1 MFEEEQVASY
11 VSLKLS
17 NNPLPSSDNYVARV
31 PRDTVSVNG
40 VVSEIIAGY
49 PSIDPYVILH
59 SLELVK
65 AKTLELLQQGRS
77 VDIMEL
83 GTMYIKPTGTV
94 TKDNPQV
101 SDLPSLT
108 LAFTPSTS
116 AKEALSKVTANS
128 FMISDT
134 APQIQLIYDL
144 RLKSDETISAGNP
157 VKVTG
162 AKLKLALNDDGTY
175 ATGNGVYFAPLSSDG
190 GMETDTSK
198 WIEVTDT
205 SIYTN
210 YPKTLEF
217 FVPSGL
223 TTGSEYYVVIRTTYV
238 GKDEV
243 RQEYVEGA
251 SLYSVI
257 VQ

>member
-1 MFEEEQVASY
+1 MFEEEQVSSY
-11 VSLKLS
+11 VSIKLS

-40 VVSEIIAGY
+40 IVSEIAAGY

-101 SDLPSLT
+101 SDLPSLS
-108 LAFTPSTS
+108 LAFTPSSS

-134 APQIQLIYDL
+134 APQIQTVYDL
-144 RLKSDETISAGNP
+144 SRKSETQVAAGDP

-175 ATGNGVYFAPLSSDG
+175 ATDNGIYFVPSDASG
-190 GMETDTSK
+190 EMVTDPSQ
-198 WIEVTDT
+198 WIEVVDT

-217 FVPSGL
+217 FVPTTLTSGVN
-223 TTGSEYYVVIRTTYV
+223 YFVVVRTTYL
-238 GKDEV
+238 GKDEY
-243 RQEYVEGA
+243 RKEYVQGA
-251 SLYSVI
+251 SLSTVEGL
-257 VQ
+257 